1 MQFSTSDHQFM
12 QRALALA
19 ALGRFTTSPNP
30 NVGAVV
36 VKDSVI
42 VGEGYH
48 QQAGGPHAEVFALR
62 QAGEKAK
69 GATCYVTLEPCSH
82 YGRTPPCALAL
93 IDAGVSRVVLA
104 MTDPNPQV
112 SGRGIALLQNAGI
125 EVASGLLENEAR
137 ALNPGFLHK
146 MLHQRPYVQLK
157 LAASIDG
164 RTALK
169 NGASKWLTGSQAR
182 QDVQLLRA
190 QSCAIL
196 STAET
201 VLCDA
206 ALLNV
211 RAPEVT
217 PLENG
222 SIRQPLRI
230 ILDRHCRLT
239 GQEPLFL
246 QGGDIILLHQ
256 AQAREDDHWPLLQL
270 PESAPLK
277 VQRHAL
283 VLAADGHFDLNA
295 VIAFIATLPV
305 NVLWVEAGAKLASSL
320 WQQQLVDELV
330 LYQAPVLLGPDARPM
345 LEFTELTEMNQAP
358 RLNWFDIQQLGV
370 DLRLRAKVKGQ

>member
-320 WQQQLVDELV
+320 WQQQLIDELV